1 MIQGPS
7 VLTMVLNRWKREA
20 GEGERV
26 RCEGGI
32 GGKRLLV
39 LKREDVDT
47 REGAVNWEV
56 WTDLYTLV

>member
-26 RCEGGI
+26 RCEGGSRDWREAI
-32 GGKRLLV
+32 ASFEERRCRHEGGCSELG
-39 LKREDVDT
+39 DWD
-47 REGAVNWEV
+47 
-56 WTDLYTLV
+56 